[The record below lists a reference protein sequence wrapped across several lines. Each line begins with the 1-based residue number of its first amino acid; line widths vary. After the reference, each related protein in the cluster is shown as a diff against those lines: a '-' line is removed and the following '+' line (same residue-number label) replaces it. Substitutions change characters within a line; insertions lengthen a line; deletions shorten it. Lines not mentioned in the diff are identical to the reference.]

1 MPLSPE
7 TLLSHF
13 TALGIPT
20 ARMAPPAGQASPL
33 SEADLAL
40 LSQCGLPK
48 LTRPAYIHYAQGPQP
63 GNGKLFQTLDDLF
76 PKYKGNLA
84 AQAVLIFAKDGSG
97 NLFWI
102 NTLGHNQITFE
113 DHDAGL
119 RRYVNGSL
127 RQFMESVLAYERFFQ
142 EKELQPYRFLFEG
155 LAAGKCDLDS
165 ISSLMAELSAIDQG
179 AFSSPDNYW
188 PSIAWDGIA

>member
-1 MPLSPE
+1 M
-7 TLLSHF
+7 
-13 TALGIPT
+13 
-20 ARMAPPAGQASPL
+20 
-33 SEADLAL
+33 
-40 LSQCGLPK
+40 
-48 LTRPAYIHYAQGPQP
+48 
-63 GNGKLFQTLDDLF
+63 
-76 PKYKGNLA
+76 
-84 AQAVLIFAKDGSG
+84 
-97 NLFWI
+97 
-102 NTLGHNQITFE
+102 
-113 DHDAGL
+113 
-119 RRYVNGSL
+119 NGSL